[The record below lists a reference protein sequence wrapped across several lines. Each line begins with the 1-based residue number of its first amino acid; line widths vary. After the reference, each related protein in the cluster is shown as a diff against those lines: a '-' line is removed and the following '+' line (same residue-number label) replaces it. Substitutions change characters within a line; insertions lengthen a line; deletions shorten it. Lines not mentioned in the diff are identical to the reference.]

1 MHLTH
6 PQLALLIALLN
17 GMSKKISLNVLSHLF
32 FTPAGDK
39 IILTASDLEMD
50 FFWPLP
56 VSQSPSLRVPV
67 SCPIAWFLKTATR
80 IPKDG
85 HLEIRAENG
94 SVHLL
99 PSKGPSVR
107 SPERS
112 LKIKDA
118 PPFSTTGLTRGG
130 WLSTA
135 TMQTALKAMPF
146 ISTDETRYVLQGVHI
161 QADGHLV
168 ATDGRRLAH
177 APTPHTTLPESIIVP
192 TRFIQP
198 LAAITQHQNFT
209 GENGGNGVQKQQS
222 SESPCS
228 PLPPVQIPVWLNG
241 KAPCPEIPNGQC
253 ATMLLTQTAGC
264 YIRLKIIDGNYP
276 NWRQVIPMDFNTLV
290 TFHAGF
296 MDDFTTLLRTSTR
309 AKDTKVKITLLPGRK
324 VQATLYTD
332 SGTTFTEALGDPL
345 DAGTH
350 ASREHYAIAFNA
362 HFFRDTLNF
371 SGLTLRLQDAISPA
385 TGGSP
390 DGAQTVLMPMRV
402 NAAVAA

>member
-6 PQLALLIALLN
+6 TQLALLIALLN
-17 GMSKKISLNVLSHLF
+17 GMSKKVSLNVLSHLF

-39 IILTASDLEMD
+39 IILTASDLDMD

-56 VSQSPSLRVPV
+56 VSQSPSLQVPV

-94 SVHLL
+94 TVHLL

-118 PPFSTTGLTRGG
+118 PEFNTTGLTRGG

-146 ISTDETRYVLQGVHI
+146 ISTDETRYVLNGVHI
-161 QADGHLV
+161 QADGHIV

-177 APTPHTTLPESIIVP
+177 APTPHTTLPESIILP
-192 TRFIQP
+192 TRFVAP
-198 LAAITQHQNFT
+198 LAAV
-209 GENGGNGVQKQQS
+209 NGAYERELGNTAHD
-222 SESPCS
+222 
-228 PLPPVQIPVWLNG
+228 LPTAHRIPIWLNG
-241 KAPCPEIPNGQC
+241 RTTESGIST

-290 TFHAGF
+290 TFREGF

-309 AKDTKVKITLLPGRK
+309 AKDTKVKLTLLPGRK
-324 VQATLYTD
+324 VHATLYTD

-402 NAAVAA
+402 NAAMAA